1 MHQTEHYID
10 MKLSAR
16 LYAPW
21 STPVNEWMNE
31 WHRCTDTLIPIK
43 YSWTSNVLHREWP
56 CHPHTDYVALY
67 SKPFCIFHVRY
78 FSDVQPTWLSESL
91 RPTRHRIGHFGN
103 VLPSQSFGSVPKK
116 LNPTQQNASNTGN
129 WSTVTVSYHTH
140 THTQQIMLNHHHHHQ
155 NIYYKLS
162 NRNQVSY
169 CTVYTNSLKT
179 KSKPE
184 STCKLNPASVSVRLR
199 HFPLTQTIT
208 LTLTEPGRGNCPFPA
223 SEPVI
228 TAFWPLI
235 TSPQVNWTVQWAK
248 F

>member
-1 MHQTEHYID
+1 MHWHIDTYKIQLDIKCTAQGVAMPPTHWLCSSILEAVLYFSRQILLWRPANLTEWRFTSHSTQNRSFWKRSSQPIFWLGSEETKPNTTKCKQHRKLIYRNR
-10 MKLSAR
+10 KLS
-16 LYAPW
+16 
-21 STPVNEWMNE
+21 
-31 WHRCTDTLIPIK
+31 
-43 YSWTSNVLHREWP
+43 
-56 CHPHTDYVALY
+56 
-67 SKPFCIFHVRY
+67 
-78 FSDVQPTWLSESL
+78 
-91 RPTRHRIGHFGN
+91 
-103 VLPSQSFGSVPKK
+103 
-116 LNPTQQNASNTGN
+116 
-129 WSTVTVSYHTH
+129 HTH
-140 THTQQIMLNHHHHHQ
+140 THTKQIMLNHHHHHQ